1 MDDRILAIISNTTVV
16 AEACY
21 HQNCY
26 CLNTKSEEDK
36 NTRKNGLISD
46 NLIMQKKKV
55 LQIKNSLHSSEIMS
69 YNKEVTTVTDLRV
82 RLALSIKL
90 LGS

>member
-1 MDDRILAIISNTTVV
+1 MDDRILASISNTTGV
-16 AEACY
+16 AEAHY

-36 NTRKNGLISD
+36 NTGKNGLISA

-55 LQIKNSLHSSEIMS
+55 LQIKNSLHSSEIIS
-69 YNKEVTTVTDLRV
+69 YN
-82 RLALSIKL
+82 
-90 LGS
+90 